1 MRLFRMAASIR
12 GRMTPEML
20 KVTHVTESPLYIP
33 RKKGEVGPSVNKSG
47 DNLHIKGITRRG
59 LLAHL
64 KLIVMC
70 QPLSYHLIDDA
81 FLLEVYLGKQQYTS
95 RPKELR
101 ETLRTYNSIND
112 LIGSEF
118 DLVVITVGIQS
129 YKNVSSSSQLLEALK
144 RRRDVY
150 DRATWILEPPGSN
163 WHLSRDADVDQYL
176 EDHFEMIELESEL
189 CDPEE
194 ETLIEFEDM
203 TSASL
208 NDYDETPLV
217 QKPATTSRKKP
228 PARRIVIEATPN
240 LSDFDDLSAGN
251 MSKPKPYRGGRR

>member
-1 MRLFRMAASIR
+1 MRLFRMAATIR

-20 KVTHVTESPLYIP
+20 KITHVTESPLYVP
-33 RKKGEVGPSVNKSG
+33 RKKGETEPSVNRSC
-47 DNLHIKGITRRG
+47 DNLYIKGITRRG

-64 KLIVMC
+64 KLIVIC

-81 FLLEVYLGKQQYTS
+81 FLLEVYLGKQQYTN

-118 DLVVITVGIQS
+118 DLVIITVGIQS
-129 YKNVSSSSQLLEALK
+129 YKNVSSPSQLLEALK

-163 WHLSRDADVDQYL
+163 WHLSRDSDVDQYL
-176 EDHFEMIELESEL
+176 KDHFEMIELESEL

-194 ETLIEFEDM
+194 EALIEFEDI
-203 TSASL
+203 TPSL
-208 NDYDETPLV
+208 NDYEEVT
-217 QKPATTSRKKP
+217 QKPKKASKKASP
-228 PARRIVIEATPN
+228 RRIVIEATPN
-240 LSDFDDLSAGN
+240 LADFDDLSEGN
-251 MSKPKPYRGGRR
+251 MSKPKYYKGGRY